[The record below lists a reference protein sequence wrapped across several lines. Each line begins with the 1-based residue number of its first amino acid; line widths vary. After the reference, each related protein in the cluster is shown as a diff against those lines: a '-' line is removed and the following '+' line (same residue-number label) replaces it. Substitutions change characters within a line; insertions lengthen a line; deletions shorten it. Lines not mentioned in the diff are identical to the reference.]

1 MGRLIAQGVGHQEVT
16 VRALVTLFVA
26 GAGLGGAALGGVL
39 ALTLG
44 PHGMLRRI
52 RHLEHLALTDPLTG
66 LSNRRLLDHLDEVA
80 PTDIDGDVW
89 AVVGDLDGF
98 KAINDHHGH
107 PVGDALLQSVAAVLR
122 THTRPGDLVVRLG
135 GDEFALVLWSCSAEE
150 ATAVLTRIQQRVG
163 ELTPQCSISFGVSDV
178 RSMTRSAAPPVG
190 PLTRSAVLG
199 ALADADAAL
208 MGRRRRRDGPAVL
221 VVHPDDVG

>member
-1 MGRLIAQGVGHQEVT
+1 

-44 PHGMLRRI
+44 PHGILRRI

-89 AVVGDLDGF
+89 AVMGDLDE
-98 KAINDHHGH
+98 I
-107 PVGDALLQSVAAVLR
+107 
-122 THTRPGDLVVRLG
+122 
-135 GDEFALVLWSCSAEE
+135 
-150 ATAVLTRIQQRVG
+150 
-163 ELTPQCSISFGVSDV
+163 
-178 RSMTRSAAPPVG
+178 
-190 PLTRSAVLG
+190 
-199 ALADADAAL
+199 
-208 MGRRRRRDGPAVL
+208 GRAHV
-221 VVHPDDVG
+221 

>member
-1 MGRLIAQGVGHQEVT
+1 
-16 VRALVTLFVA
+16 
-26 GAGLGGAALGGVL
+26 
-39 ALTLG
+39 
-44 PHGMLRRI
+44 
-52 RHLEHLALTDPLTG
+52 
-66 LSNRRLLDHLDEVA
+66 
-80 PTDIDGDVW
+80 
-89 AVVGDLDGF
+89 
-98 KAINDHHGH
+98 
-107 PVGDALLQSVAAVLR
+107 LQSVAAVLR